1 MVKATIVQAVNMA
14 LDLELGRDRNVV
26 VMGED
31 VGVNGG
37 VFRATDGLQKK
48 HGKERVIDT
57 PLSEEAIIGTAVG
70 MAVNGM
76 RPVAEIQFSG
86 FVYSGFDQLFSHA
99 ARIRNRSRGRFSVP
113 LVVRT
118 PAGAGIR
125 ALELHCEQGEAF
137 FAHAVGLKMV
147 IPSTPYDAK
156 GLLLAAIRDPD
167 PVIFYEPMRLYRA
180 IKEDIPEDDYTVPIG
195 KARIAQQG
203 DDLTVIS
210 WGALSKFTLD
220 AIQNNKVN
228 AEVIDLRSIYPWD
241 SEAVLNSVKKTGRAV
256 IVHEAPRTSGF
267 GAEIAATIAER
278 AMLELE
284 APVVRVTGY
293 DTAVP
298 FARTE
303 MEYVPSE
310 KRIMDGV
317 NKVLKF

>member
-1 MVKATIVQAVNMA
+1 M
-14 LDLELGRDRNVV
+14 
-26 VMGED
+26 
-31 VGVNGG
+31 
-37 VFRATDGLQKK
+37 
-48 HGKERVIDT
+48 
-57 PLSEEAIIGTAVG
+57 
-70 MAVNGM
+70 
-76 RPVAEIQFSG
+76 
-86 FVYSGFDQLFSHA
+86 
-99 ARIRNRSRGRFSVP
+99 
-113 LVVRT
+113 
-118 PAGAGIR
+118 
-125 ALELHCEQGEAF
+125 
-137 FAHAVGLKMV
+137 
-147 IPSTPYDAK
+147 
-156 GLLLAAIRDPD
+156 
-167 PVIFYEPMRLYRA
+167 
-180 IKEDIPEDDYTVPIG
+180 
-195 KARIAQQG
+195 
-203 DDLTVIS
+203 
-210 WGALSKFTLD
+210 
-220 AIQNNKVN
+220 N

>member
-1 MVKATIVQAVNMA
+1 M
-14 LDLELGRDRNVV
+14 EFR
-26 VMGED
+26 
-31 VGVNGG
+31 GVL
-37 VFRATDGLQKK
+37 FR
-48 HGKERVIDT
+48 
-57 PLSEEAIIGTAVG
+57 S
-70 MAVNGM
+70 
-76 RPVAEIQFSG
+76 
-86 FVYSGFDQLFSHA
+86 
-99 ARIRNRSRGRFSVP
+99 NRSRCRFSVP